1 MRSLSAPALVALLS
15 CASGCLKPGFPA
27 LHQVRGTVTYD
38 GKPAKGGA
46 IQFKPVGGDSRFVVS
61 GLVMPDGKYALNT
74 AIVGGSER
82 DFRPGAPAG
91 EYAVWYSPL
100 GSGEGEKL
108 GEPIRASMVATV
120 KAGDNDI
127 PVLVI
132 KK

>member
-1 MRSLSAPALVALLS
+1 MRSLSAAALAALLS
-15 CASGCLKPGFPA
+15 CAGGCLKPSFPA
-27 LHQVRGTVTYD
+27 LHQVRGVVTYD
-38 GKPAKGGA
+38 TKPAKGGL
-46 IQFKPVGGDSRFVVS
+46 IEFKPVGGDPRFIVS
-61 GLVMPDGKYALNT
+61 GLVMPDGKYAINT
-74 AIVGGSER
+74 AIVGGSDR
-82 DFRPGAPAG
+82 DLRPGAPAG

-100 GSGEGEKL
+100 VAAEGEKL